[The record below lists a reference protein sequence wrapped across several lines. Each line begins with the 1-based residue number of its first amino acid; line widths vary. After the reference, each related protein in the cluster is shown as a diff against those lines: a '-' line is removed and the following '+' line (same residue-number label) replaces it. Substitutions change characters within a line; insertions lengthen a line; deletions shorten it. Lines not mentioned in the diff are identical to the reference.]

1 MDFDE
6 FKSGPARGIF
16 AGLGGEWPEVLSRS
30 ESFEHL
36 RSAVINR
43 NAHPRKIGCFAT
55 AVRRHAGICSSGE
68 LRVLLAICLV
78 CDFGHLADELAG
90 GRAWEDITMGCGP
103 RERATIAACVE
114 HAR

>member
-1 MDFDE
+1 MDFNE

-36 RSAVINR
+36 RSTVINH
-43 NAHPRKIGCFAT
+43 NAHTGKIGCFAT
-55 AVRRHAGICSSGE
+55 AVRHHVGICSSGE

-78 CDFGHLADELAG
+78 CDFGHLPTNSPAGAPGRTSRWDAAPGSGQPSPLA
-90 GRAWEDITMGCGP
+90 
-103 RERATIAACVE
+103 
-114 HAR
+114 